1 MSEATPPKDN
11 DALLRLIVQRLE
23 CIAELI
29 DELDDHIEQM
39 DQRIMSEAVQRITGA
54 GMAGLVIKSETLSRT
69 LKRFAA
75 ALRQNEVQRLLPHA
89 ARVD

>member
-1 MSEATPPKDN
+1 M
-11 DALLRLIVQRLE
+11 LRLIVQRLE